1 MPVGKKKSPAK
12 FIGAVTLGLGVI
24 KGATS
29 IIGGIQEK
37 KRLKSENERS
47 RKEFD
52 SYKKDIEGLSITNP
66 YKDLNT
72 SFENTYEDMTVNQ
85 QQAQF
90 QARQGQQS
98 RANMLQNLQGAAGS
112 SGIAGLAQAMANQQQ
127 QQTAQISAGIGQQE
141 ARNQVYSAQGAAGV
155 QRMEQQAQT
164 RVGYGESM
172 RQTSENERQMD
183 LMNLKAGR
191 NNAERSFRTSMRG
204 ANQQMLGGVG
214 DIVGAGLQGFAA
226 GGGFAK
232 GGFKMDTFLGR
243 DGGGVDFAKQLSN
256 QASNL
261 PKLAP
266 FTAEQAFAQN
276 MSPAD
281 GTFTNTFSEAVSPS
295 SSMDKIKTQE
305 QRTQELPVDP
315 NDPYYQSDEYFD
327 SLDDLNTDGNTVY

>member
-164 RVGYGESM
+164 RIGYGETM

-191 NNAERSFRTSMRG
+191 NNAERGFRTSMRG

-281 GTFTNTFSEAVSPS
+281 GTFTNTFPEAVSPS

>member
-164 RVGYGESM
+164 RVGYGETM

-191 NNAERSFRTSMRG
+191 NNAERTFRTSMKG

-232 GGFKMDTFLGR
+232 GGFKMDTFLGKDNNFGDVTKMLS
-243 DGGGVDFAKQLSN
+243 DGSSMVYGEGGPVGNVESAN
-256 QASNL
+256 AVYGGN
-261 PKLAP
+261 
-266 FTAEQAFAQN
+266 
-276 MSPAD
+276 
-281 GTFTNTFSEAVSPS
+281 AVSPS
-295 SSMDKIKTQE
+295 SSKDKVKTQE
-305 QRTQELPVDP
+305 QRTQEQPADK

-327 SLDDLNTDGNTVY
+327 TLDDLNTDGNTVY

>member
-164 RVGYGESM
+164 RIGYGETM

-191 NNAERSFRTSMRG
+191 NNAERTFRTSMKG

>member
-164 RVGYGESM
+164 RVGYGETM

-191 NNAERSFRTSMRG
+191 NNAERTFRTSMKG

-226 GGGFAK
+226 GGGLSK

>member
-191 NNAERSFRTSMRG
+191 NNAERTFRTSMKG

>member
-37 KRLKSENERS
+37 KRLRSENERS
-47 RKEFD
+47 RKEYD

-66 YKDLNT
+66 YKNLQT

-90 QARQGQQS
+90 QARQGQQA

-127 QQTAQISAGIGQQE
+127 QQTAQISASIGQQE
-141 ARNQVYSAQGAAGV
+141 AQNQFYSAQGAAGV
-155 QRMEQQAQT
+155 QRQEAQARKT
-164 RVGYGESM
+164 VAYGENI
-172 RQTSENERQMD
+172 RQTNENERQMD
-183 LMNLKAGR
+183 LMNLRAGR
-191 NNAERSFRTSMRG
+191 NNVERGFRTSMRG

-243 DGGGVDFAKQLSN
+243 DGASSLAKLGDGIVSKNEPLISNDFN
-256 QASNL
+256 
-261 PKLAP
+261 
-266 FTAEQAFAQN
+266 TAQE
-276 MSPAD
+276 SL
-281 GTFTNTFSEAVSPS
+281 TNTAYEAVSPS
-295 SSMDKIKTQE
+295 SSMDKTKTQE
-305 QRTQELPVDP
+305 QRTQELPADP

-327 SLDDLNTDGNTVY
+327 SLGDINING

>member
-37 KRLKSENERS
+37 KRLRSENERG
-47 RKEFD
+47 RKEYE
-52 SYKKDIEGLSITNP
+52 SYKKEIEGLSIKNP
-66 YKDLNT
+66 YKNLQT

-90 QARQGQQS
+90 QARQGQQA

-141 ARNQVYSAQGAAGV
+141 AQNQFYSAQGAAGV
-155 QRMEQQAQT
+155 QRQEAQARKT
-164 RVGYGESM
+164 VAYGESM
-172 RQTSENERQMD
+172 RQTNENERQMD
-183 LMNLKAGR
+183 LMNLRAGR
-191 NNAERSFRTSMRG
+191 NNAERGFRTSMRG

-214 DIVGAGLQGFAA
+214 DIVGAGLKGFAA

-243 DGGGVDFAKQLSN
+243 DNSFGDVTEILSDGSRSIYGAGGPVGNSES
-256 QASNL
+256 ASAVYGGNAMM
-261 PKLAP
+261 P
-266 FTAEQAFAQN
+266 
-276 MSPAD
+276 
-281 GTFTNTFSEAVSPS
+281 VSPS
-295 SSMDKIKTQE
+295 SSMDKAKSQE
-305 QRTQELPVDP
+305 QRIKELPADP
-315 NDPYYQSDEYFD
+315 NDPYYQSEEYFN
-327 SLDDLNTDGNTVY
+327 SLDSVDING

>member
-164 RVGYGESM
+164 RVGYGETM

-191 NNAERSFRTSMRG
+191 NNAERGFRTSMRG

>member
-164 RVGYGESM
+164 RVGYGEGM
-172 RQTSENERQMD
+172 RQTSENERQMG
-183 LMNLKAGR
+183 LMNLRAGR
-191 NNAERSFRTSMRG
+191 NYAERDFRTSMKG

-243 DGGGVDFAKQLSN
+243 EGAGVGIPGLKSFYPGTGNEEAGPVT
-256 QASNL
+256 QAGETS
-261 PKLAP
+261 
-266 FTAEQAFAQN
+266 E
-276 MSPAD
+276 D
-281 GTFTNTFSEAVSPS
+281 GTYTDFEKSYAPGYGPLNE
-295 SSMDKIKTQE
+295 
-305 QRTQELPVDP
+305 PV
-315 NDPYYQSDEYFD
+315 
-327 SLDDLNTDGNTVY
+327 